1 MVRKLFLFLAFT
13 PIIVSCHQNI
23 KESYKTEQMIFVKSI
38 NDFFS
43 INEKT
48 IVYANDNNPENLKEI
63 IDMVNS
69 VKRIIVSSDSV
80 SDDYL
85 DFIHP
90 DLKVQYRE
98 NYINSCKQLLSN
110 ITPTPDMSKAFE
122 LDQKLKSFAEF
133 VVQNEKSFNDKFEKV
148 ERKNNFTIKIQKIIS
163 TDESD
168 KKSFWRMIG
177 RFIIA
182 NFLVILIFS
191 FYLSGFFLLTYPLLA
206 LSQKLR
212 SGFSTIISI
221 LVILILGLV
230 QIYFWAIWAAYL
242 STNVQ
247 FYIDSPSVKN
257 NWIYYAAGFFA
268 VGGPLGW
275 LSHKESQTAQNPEE
289 TKNIQ
294 SGTVYY
300 SLISF
305 VAFIIFCIWPNSMN
319 FKPLSIVL
327 DIFK

>member
-1 MVRKLFLFLAFT
+1 MIRKLFLFLAFT

-23 KESYKTEQMIFVKSI
+23 KESFKTEQKTFVKSI

-48 IVYANDNNPENLKEI
+48 IDYANDNKPENLKQAFELA
-63 IDMVNS
+63 NS
-69 VKRIIVSSDSV
+69 IKQIIVSSDSI
-80 SDDYL
+80 SDEYL
-85 DFIHP
+85 DFVHP
-90 DLKVQYRE
+90 ELKAQYRE
-98 NYINSCKQLLSN
+98 NYINSFRQLLSN
-110 ITPTPDMSKAFE
+110 ITPTPDMNKAFE

-133 VVQNEKSFNDKFEKV
+133 IVQNEKNFNDKFEKV
-148 ERKNNFTIKIQKIIS
+148 ERKNNFIIKIQKIIS

-177 RFIIA
+177 RFLIA
-182 NFLVILIFS
+182 NFLSILIFS
-191 FYLSGFFLLTYPLLA
+191 FYLSGLFLLTYPLLA

-212 SGFSTIISI
+212 SGFSTIISF
-221 LVILILGLV
+221 LTILILGLV
-230 QIYFWAIWAAYL
+230 QIYFWSNWAAYL

-247 FYIDSPSVKN
+247 FYINSPFVKHS
-257 NWIYYAAGFFA
+257 WIYYVAGFFA

-275 LSHKESQTAQNPEE
+275 LSNKESQTAQNPEE

-305 VAFIIFCIWPNSMN
+305 AAFIIFCIWPNLMN
-319 FKPLSIVL
+319 FKAISIVL

>member
-1 MVRKLFLFLAFT
+1 M
-13 PIIVSCHQNI
+13 
-23 KESYKTEQMIFVKSI
+23 
-38 NDFFS
+38 
-43 INEKT
+43 
-48 IVYANDNNPENLKEI
+48 
-63 IDMVNS
+63 
-69 VKRIIVSSDSV
+69 
-80 SDDYL
+80 
-85 DFIHP
+85 
-90 DLKVQYRE
+90 
-98 NYINSCKQLLSN
+98 LSN
-110 ITPTPDMSKAFE
+110 ITPTPDMNKASE

-133 VVQNEKSFNDKFEKV
+133 IVQNEKAFNDKFKKV
-148 ERKNNFTIKIQKIIS
+148 YGKNNFIIKIHKIIS

-177 RFIIA
+177 RFLIA
-182 NFLVILIFS
+182 NFVTILIFS

-212 SGFSTIISI
+212 SEFSTITSF
-221 LVILILGLV
+221 LTILILGLV
-230 QIYFWAIWAAYL
+230 QIYFWSIWAAYI

-247 FYIDSPSVKN
+247 FYINSPTVKHS
-257 NWIYYAAGFFA
+257 WVYYVAGFFA

-275 LSHKESQTAQNPEE
+275 LSNKESQIAQNPEE

-305 VAFIIFCIWPNSMN
+305 AAFIIFCIWPNSMN
-319 FKPLSIVL
+319 FKAIFRVL